1 MEEDKELE
9 GLILK
14 YTAALK
20 TLETQISILLQ
31 DYEHKNNYNPVEHI
45 KSRIKS
51 YDSATKKLISRGYE
65 LTTKNIEDHVH
76 DMVGLRIVCS
86 FLSDVY
92 EIVKIIED
100 SDQITI
106 RDKKDYITN
115 PKDTG
120 YYSYHL
126 LVYVPVYLIDGVTLV
141 EAEIQIRTVAMDFW
155 ASLDHKITYKFK
167 GEIPEEIKEGM
178 HKCAEDIHALDQK
191 MLKLNN
197 EMQIIKDDQEIIWLL
212 KEKIL

>member
-65 LTTKNIEDHVH
+65 LTTKNIEEHVH

-106 RDKKDYITN
+106 RDKKDYISN

-197 EMQIIKDDQEIIWLL
+197 EMQIIKDDQEII
-212 KEKIL
+212 

>member
-65 LTTKNIEDHVH
+65 LTTKNIEEDVH

-92 EIVKIIED
+92 KIVKIIED

-178 HKCAEDIHALDQK
+178 HKCAEDIHTLDQK

-197 EMQIIKDDQEIIWLL
+197 EMQIIKDDQEII
-212 KEKIL
+212 

>member
-65 LTTKNIEDHVH
+65 LTTKNIEEHVH

-92 EIVKIIED
+92 EIVKIIEN

-197 EMQIIKDDQEIIWLL
+197 EMQIIKDDQEIIWF
-212 KEKIL
+212 

>member
-1 MEEDKELE
+1 MEKDKELE

-20 TLETQISILLQ
+20 TLETEISILLQ
-31 DYEHKNNYNPVEHI
+31 DYEYKNNYNPVEHI
-45 KSRIKS
+45 KSRLKS
-51 YDSATKKLISRGYE
+51 YDSASKKLISKGYE
-65 LTTKNIEDHVH
+65 VNTTNIEKHVH

-92 EIVKIIED
+92 EIVKIIEN
-100 SDQITI
+100 SDQITVH
-106 RDKKDYITN
+106 DKEDYITN

-120 YYSYHL
+120 YSSYHL
-126 LVYVPVYLIDGVTLV
+126 NVYIPVYLIDGVELV

-167 GEIPEEIKEGM
+167 GEIPEEIKDGM

-197 EMQIIKDDQEIIWLL
+197 EMQIIKEDQEII
-212 KEKIL
+212 

>member
-1 MEEDKELE
+1 MDDKQLEE
-9 GLILK
+9 LILK

-31 DYEHKNNYNPVEHI
+31 DYEQKNHYNPVEHI
-45 KSRIKS
+45 KSRLKT
-51 YDSATKKLISRGYE
+51 YESATKKLISRGYE
-65 LTTKNIEDHVH
+65 VTTKNIEEHIH

-92 EIVKIIED
+92 EIVKIIEN

-106 RDKKDYITN
+106 HDKKDYISN
-115 PKDTG
+115 PKETG
-120 YYSYHL
+120 YSSYHL

-167 GEIPEEIKEGM
+167 GEIPEEIREGM
-178 HKCAEDIHALDQK
+178 QHCAEDIHTLDQK
-191 MLKLNN
+191 MLELNK
-197 EMQIIKDDQEIIWLL
+197 EMQIIKDDQEII
-212 KEKIL
+212 

>member
-1 MEEDKELE
+1 MDKDKELE

-20 TLETQISILLQ
+20 TLETEISILLQ
-31 DYEHKNNYNPVEHI
+31 DYEYKNNYNPVEHI
-45 KSRIKS
+45 KSRLKS
-51 YDSATKKLISRGYE
+51 YDSASKKLISKGYE
-65 LTTKNIEDHVH
+65 VNTTNIEKHVH

-92 EIVKIIED
+92 EIVKIIEN
-100 SDQITI
+100 SDQITVH
-106 RDKKDYITN
+106 DKEDYITN
-115 PKDTG
+115 PKETG
-120 YYSYHL
+120 YSSYHL
-126 LVYVPVYLIDGVTLV
+126 NVYIPVYLIDGVELV

-191 MLKLNN
+191 MLNLNK
-197 EMQIIKDDQEIIWLL
+197 EMQIIKDDQEVI
-212 KEKIL
+212 

>member
-197 EMQIIKDDQEIIWLL
+197 EMQIIKDDQEII
-212 KEKIL
+212 

>member
-1 MEEDKELE
+1 MSIERRFMEEDKELE

-65 LTTKNIEDHVH
+65 LTTKNIEEHVH

-92 EIVKIIED
+92 EIVKIIEN

-197 EMQIIKDDQEIIWLL
+197 EMQIIKDDQEVI
-212 KEKIL
+212 

>member
-31 DYEHKNNYNPVEHI
+31 DYEHRNNYNPVEHI

-65 LTTKNIEDHVH
+65 LTTKNIEEHVH

-106 RDKKDYITN
+106 RDKKDYISN

-197 EMQIIKDDQEIIWLL
+197 EMQIIKDDQEII
-212 KEKIL
+212 

>member
-1 MEEDKELE
+1 MEKDKELE

-20 TLETQISILLQ
+20 TLETEISILLQ
-31 DYEHKNNYNPVEHI
+31 DYEYKNNYNPVEHI
-45 KSRIKS
+45 KSRLKS
-51 YDSATKKLISRGYE
+51 YDSASKKLISKGYE
-65 LTTKNIEDHVH
+65 VNTTNIEKHVH

-92 EIVKIIED
+92 EIVKIIEN
-100 SDQITI
+100 SDQITVH
-106 RDKKDYITN
+106 DKEDYITN

-120 YYSYHL
+120 YSSYHL
-126 LVYVPVYLIDGVTLV
+126 NVYIPVYLIDGVELV

-155 ASLDHKITYKFK
+155 ASLDHKITYKFN
-167 GEIPEEIKEGM
+167 GVIPEEIKDGM

-191 MLKLNN
+191 MLKLNK
-197 EMQIIKDDQEIIWLL
+197 EMQIIKEDQEII
-212 KEKIL
+212 

>member
-51 YDSATKKLISRGYE
+51 YDSATKKLTSRGYE
-65 LTTKNIEDHVH
+65 LTTKNIEEHVH

-92 EIVKIIED
+92 EIVKIIEN

-191 MLKLNN
+191 MLELNK
-197 EMQIIKDDQEIIWLL
+197 EMQIIKDDQEVI
-212 KEKIL
+212 

>member
-51 YDSATKKLISRGYE
+51 YDSATKKLTSRGYE
-65 LTTKNIEDHVH
+65 LTTKNIEEHVH

-106 RDKKDYITN
+106 RDKKDYIST

-197 EMQIIKDDQEIIWLL
+197 EMQIIKDDQEII
-212 KEKIL
+212 

>member
-20 TLETQISILLQ
+20 SLETQISILLQ

-65 LTTKNIEDHVH
+65 VTAKNIEEYIH

-167 GEIPEEIKEGM
+167 GEIPEEIKDGM

-197 EMQIIKDDQEIIWLL
+197 EMQIIKDDQEII
-212 KEKIL
+212 

>member
-45 KSRIKS
+45 KSRLKS
-51 YDSATKKLISRGYE
+51 YDSASKKLISKGYE
-65 LTTKNIEDHVH
+65 VTVKNIEEHIL
-76 DMVGLRIVCS
+76 DMVGIRIVCS

-92 EIVKIIED
+92 EIVRIIEN
-100 SDQITI
+100 SDQITVH
-106 RDKKDYITN
+106 DKEDYITN

-120 YYSYHL
+120 YSSYHL
-126 LVYVPVYLIDGVTLV
+126 NVYVPVYLIDGVQLV
-141 EAEIQIRTVAMDFW
+141 AAEIQIRTVAMDFW
-155 ASLDHKITYKFK
+155 ASLDHKIMYKFK
-167 GEIPEEIKEGM
+167 GEIPEEIKEEM
-178 HKCAEDIHALDQK
+178 QNCAKDIHRLDQK
-191 MLKLNN
+191 MLNLNK
-197 EMQIIKDDQEIIWLL
+197 EMQIIKDDQEII
-212 KEKIL
+212 

>member
-51 YDSATKKLISRGYE
+51 YDSATKKLTSRGYE
-65 LTTKNIEDHVH
+65 LTTKNIEEHVH

-92 EIVKIIED
+92 EIVKIIEN

-178 HKCAEDIHALDQK
+178 HKCAEDIHTLDQK

-197 EMQIIKDDQEIIWLL
+197 EMQIIKDD
-212 KEKIL
+212 

>member
-1 MEEDKELE
+1 MSIERRFMEEDKELE

-65 LTTKNIEDHVH
+65 ITAKNIEEHVH

-100 SDQITI
+100 SDQIKI
-106 RDKKDYITN
+106 RDKKDYISN

-197 EMQIIKDDQEIIWLL
+197 EMQIIKDDQEII
-212 KEKIL
+212 

>member
-65 LTTKNIEDHVH
+65 ITAKNIEEHVH

-106 RDKKDYITN
+106 RDKKDYISN

-197 EMQIIKDDQEIIWLL
+197 EMQIIKDDQEII
-212 KEKIL
+212 